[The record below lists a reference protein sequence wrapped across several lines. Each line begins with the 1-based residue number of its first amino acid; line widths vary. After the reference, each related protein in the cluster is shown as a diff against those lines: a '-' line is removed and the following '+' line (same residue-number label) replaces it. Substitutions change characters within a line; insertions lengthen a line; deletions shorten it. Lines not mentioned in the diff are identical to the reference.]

1 MSDWQAT
8 LQDTCLEYSLY
19 HNPHFG
25 SSGTEVSMHKQQ
37 CWNSTNWSSMK
48 PQYRLVGLY
57 HGHLEVMLLPKEK
70 NTLICEVYPSAVS
83 CDPCATN
90 KTFKASLL
98 VSPDSE
104 EFCLKSNTSTTDN
117 KHFELSIRCHVGSN
131 ESCDVVC
138 LHLYNSN
145 PQTFAAV
152 QDYDSNMAKMAYK
165 SLVKD
170 VYAQSLEVVGRDIYT
185 AAMKQCEAHK
195 REQCH
200 WIPNS
205 LITKEHCGDCQPICR
220 GRSRSLN
227 FVQFSIGAFW
237 FMFSMPVAEVSLPLI
252 ISDSVREEYQVCS
265 AVYIR
270 TCMGYCSKH
279 LM

>member
-25 SSGTEVSMHKQQ
+25 SGTEVSMHKQQ

-48 PQYRLVGLY
+48 PQYRLVGLH
-57 HGHLEVMLLPKEK
+57 HGHLEMMLLPKENK
-70 NTLICEVYPSAVS
+70 LICNVYPSAVNCNP
-83 CDPCATN
+83 CDAN
-90 KTFKASLL
+90 KILKASLSL
-98 VSPDSE
+98 DE
-104 EFCLKSNTSTTDN
+104 EGQQFCVKPTASDLDHKTY
-117 KHFELSIRCHVGSN
+117 ELSIKCHSSSN
-131 ESCDVVC
+131 ESCDAVC
-138 LHLYNSN
+138 LHLYDSKSQTSATLQDYNSN
-145 PQTFAAV
+145 TV
-152 QDYDSNMAKMAYK
+152 YK

-170 VYAQSLEVVGRDIYT
+170 VYVQSLKVVDRDVYT
-185 AAMKQCEAHK
+185 AAMEQCEAHK
-195 REQCH
+195 GEQCH

-237 FMFSMPVAEVSLPLI
+237 FMFSMPVAGVSLPII
-252 ISDSVREEYQVCS
+252 ISDSVREEYQVC
-265 AVYIR
+265 I
-270 TCMGYCSKH
+270 
-279 LM
+279 